1 MKFREMVVSIN
12 YKEDLRTT
20 IPFFTDA
27 LQTKDYKV
35 IDFCELFRQCDP
47 GTVLDLVLSMI
58 QKYGVPDDL
67 DIILSSL
74 AEGREAVNKNIA
86 ERLINDF

>member
-1 MKFREMVVSIN
+1 
-12 YKEDLRTT
+12 
-20 IPFFTDA
+20 
-27 LQTKDYKV
+27 
-35 IDFCELFRQCDP
+35 
-47 GTVLDLVLSMI
+47 MI